1 MGLVAELLLWL
12 LFSVTFFGFGCCA
25 NSVDDVAV
33 YCVHLFKCLI

>member
-1 MGLVAELLLWL
+1 MAVV
-12 LFSVTFFGFGCCA
+12 FCYFFGFGCCV